1 MSASSS
7 SSVAPQVDQSSE
19 EEMFRSI
26 VESMGIKKYD
36 EALLAALS
44 EYAHTFSSDILCDAK
59 DYATH
64 ARRHG
69 AELTEADVR
78 LALKMRDANVTVRK
92 ESVAQMAKTRE
103 VINKRPLPEIPETP
117 TFTWPE
123 HANLLT
129 QFHTYVPSNG
139 VNASPS
145 NSAVGTIDASSTG
158 KAAADTS
165 SDPVLSSVWRREDAG
180 RSEGRQ
186 ITMNEDAIKKA
197 RIG

>member
-7 SSVAPQVDQSSE
+7 SSATPHVDQSSE

-36 EALLAALS
+36 DALLAALS
-44 EYAHTFSSDILCDAK
+44 EYARTFSSDVLCDAK

-64 ARRHG
+64 AKRHG
-69 AELTEADVR
+69 TELTEADVR
-78 LALKMRDANVTVRK
+78 LALKMRDANLTVRK

-123 HANLLT
+123 QANLLT

-139 VNASPS
+139 VNASS
-145 NSAVGTIDASSTG
+145 SDTVVGSIDARSSGT
-158 KAAADTS
+158 AAADTS

-180 RSEGRQ
+180 RSEGRK
-186 ITMNEDAIKKA
+186 IMMNEDAIKKA
-197 RIG
+197 HIG